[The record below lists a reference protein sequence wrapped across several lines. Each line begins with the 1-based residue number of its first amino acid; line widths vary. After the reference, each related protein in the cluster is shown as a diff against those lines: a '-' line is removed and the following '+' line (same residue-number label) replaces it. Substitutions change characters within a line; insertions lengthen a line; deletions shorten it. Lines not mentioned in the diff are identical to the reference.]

1 MTVEHAGT
9 ETLRILLM
17 QNTNDFL
24 NSENTK
30 RLKAQASS
38 AKQQAIQ
45 ETVPHNDIEEASSSK
60 HGGKRTRPAIIDKIH
75 DQWCVDNGYKL
86 QAPSSEKNNPQ
97 ASSPKR
103 KGSSFKPESTSS
115 RTADPS

>member
-1 MTVEHAGT
+1 
-9 ETLRILLM
+9 M

-38 AKQQAIQ
+38 
-45 ETVPHNDIEEASSSK
+45 SK
-60 HGGKRTRPAIIDKIH
+60 HGGKRTRPAIIDKSH
-75 DQWCVDNGYKL
+75 DRWCVDNGYKL

>member
-1 MTVEHAGT
+1 
-9 ETLRILLM
+9 M

-30 RLKAQASS
+30 RLKAQ
-38 AKQQAIQ
+38 
-45 ETVPHNDIEEASSSK
+45 ASSSK

-115 RTADPS
+115 RIADPG

>member
-1 MTVEHAGT
+1 
-9 ETLRILLM
+9 M

-38 AKQQAIQ
+38 AK
-45 ETVPHNDIEEASSSK
+45 

-75 DQWCVDNGYKL
+75 DQWCVNNGYDPK
-86 QAPSSEKNNPQ
+86 ASSLKRQ
-97 ASSPKR
+97 ASSPKH
-103 KGSSFKPESTSS
+103 KASSSKPQASSS
-115 RTADPS
+115 RIADPG